1 MKTYVITVS
10 RNFLKTHPKAGEP
23 TFFKEKIISGTK
35 LHTIRNNYKYWS
47 NIINKVNS
55 GEAILSVRYW
65 EGKPYASKQIEITQY
80 AKLGMQ
86 EFTMFSGGNIMVD
99 GKDLTYNETS
109 KLSKNDGL
117 VLVDF
122 YSWFDLPKL
131 SKTNTE
137 FNGIII
143 HFTDLKY

>member
-65 EGKPYASKQIEITQY
+65 EGKPYASKQVEIIKY
-80 AKLGMQ
+80 AKVGMQ
-86 EFTMFSGGNIMVD
+86 NITMLVD
-99 GKDLTYNETS
+99 GEIFINDRCIKINEIE
-109 KLSKNDGL
+109 KLAKNDGL
-117 VLVDF
+117 NMQDF
-122 YSWFDLPKL
+122 YDWFELDKL
-131 SKTNTE
+131 KPNTE